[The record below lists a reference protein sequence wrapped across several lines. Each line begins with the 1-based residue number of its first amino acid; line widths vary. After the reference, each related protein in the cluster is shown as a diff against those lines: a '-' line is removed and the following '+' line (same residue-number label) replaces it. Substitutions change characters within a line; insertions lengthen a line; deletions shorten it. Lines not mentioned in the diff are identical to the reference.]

1 MAQMHRHNSRSFNVY
16 QGGWNSIDKLNEQ
29 DKWLP
34 RENYTLSIDGFS
46 PRFSNIIDELD
57 HNRRN
62 SKPHVVI
69 EDSIFYPSETT
80 NSTRLVRFPEVRPA
94 PPPTRGRIADQER
107 FTLMARSPIGASA
120 YGVATLLGAD
130 RDTADTALHVGAV
143 ADSISVGGLRLG
155 GRTRQIAPAP
165 RQGLAHPTQRQPA
178 TRMGGLNER
187 NQSSYAQVTATND
200 VVGTGTKA
208 RRSLKPPGWQE
219 AGPGTPPNQVRG
231 HLIARVL
238 GGTGRDL
245 RNLVTISS
253 RVNQQMWDFE
263 RIILARTR
271 KGEVVYY
278 HVQPIYSKH
287 GTAPTAIVMTATGS
301 REGTVTRII
310 IID

>member
-1 MAQMHRHNSRSFNVY
+1 MAQFHRNNSSEFNVH
-16 QGGWNSIDKLNEQ
+16 QENLSNIGKPNEHY
-29 DKWLP
+29 KSLP
-34 RENYTLSIDGFS
+34 KEYHKLSIDGFS
-46 PRFSNIIDELD
+46 PRFSKIIDEID

-62 SKPHVVI
+62 LKPYIII

-80 NSTRLVRFPEVRPA
+80 NSTRLVRIPEVRPA
-94 PPPTRGRIADQER
+94 PPLTRGRIADQER

-143 ADSISVGGLRLG
+143 ADTISVGSLRLG

-165 RQGLAHPTQRQPA
+165 RQGLAHPTQPQPA

-187 NQSSYAQVTATND
+187 NQSSYAQVTARND

-219 AGPGTPPNQVRG
+219 AGPSTPPHQVRG

-245 RNLVTISS
+245 RNLATISS
-253 RVNQQMWDFE
+253 RVNQQMWEFE

-271 KGEVVYY
+271 KGEVIYY
-278 HVQPIYSKH
+278 HVQPIYCKH
-287 GTAPTAIVMTATGS
+287 GGAPTAIVMTATGS